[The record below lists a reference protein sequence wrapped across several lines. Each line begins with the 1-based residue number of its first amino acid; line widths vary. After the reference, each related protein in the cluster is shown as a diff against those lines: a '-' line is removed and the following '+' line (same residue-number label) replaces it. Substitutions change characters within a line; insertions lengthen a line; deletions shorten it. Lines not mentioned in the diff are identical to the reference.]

1 MIKKILLILLLCVS
15 LCFPATIEIT
25 SWAEVQAVNSN
36 RAGDYKLMND
46 LDKDSTGYATY
57 NSGDGFTPLGSG
69 GGEPLG
75 FRGSFDGNGKTIA
88 DLRCQRGVQSYAGL
102 FGYINNSG
110 KSIINLN
117 LKAVDIYNATNND
130 YVGAFAGY
138 IENATVSGITTSGEV
153 SKPIIEETKSVGGFA
168 GCIKNSTIS
177 NCASHCSA
185 SGYQFIGGFAST
197 IETST
202 VSNCISTGAV
212 NGTQGLYGFGV
223 IKGGT
228 WADVFWDTQT
238 SGIAAGG
245 AGQGGT
251 GKTTAEMKDITTY
264 ANFDIALIGSHTTE
278 TWFIDDGNDYP
289 RLWYEKTSTGTPRAR
304 VMMGEDELMCL
315 Y

>member
-57 NSGDGFTPLGSG
+57 NSGDGWTPLGSG
-69 GGEPLG
+69 GAPLG

-88 DLRCQRGVQSYAGL
+88 DLRCQRGVQNYAGL

-168 GCIKNSTIS
+168 GSIKNSTVS
-177 NCASHCSA
+177 DCASHCDV
-185 SGYQFIGGFAST
+185 SGYQFVSGFSGA
-197 IETST
+197 ETST
-202 VSNCISTGAV
+202 LSRCISTGAV
-212 NGTQGLYGFGV
+212 NGTQGLYGFGD
-223 IKGGT
+223 KGGGT
-228 WADVFWDTQT
+228 WTDVFWDTQT
-238 SGIAAGG
+238 SGVSAG

-264 ANFDIALIGSHTTE
+264 ANFDIALMSSHTTE

-289 RLWYEKTSTGTPRAR
+289 RLWYEKTSRAR